1 MKDLILTTDN
11 LNSGRIKIN
20 ELYNKTIEDR
30 TKLNNLTEII
40 PKNNLLNPSNLE
52 TGYYYDF
59 TDGFTKLNFE
69 TGKTTKETMNT
80 NGAEKLYVRTTFTE
94 NPNAII
100 AIYCYSNDNYL
111 GYIQDRFSNIGN
123 SNFYF
128 TLKPNTTHIQVYTN
142 GGLNLEAEQICISST
157 LLSAMEPY
165 EEVGKIK
172 PEAIPASAFESVGST
187 LKGKTIVNFGDSIFG
202 NKRPPNDIS
211 TYISKLT
218 GATVHNLGFGGC
230 RMAIHS
236 PNWDAFSMYRLADSI
251 ATKNYALQDSVDVAS
266 VSGMPSYFVETRA
279 LLKTIDFSKVDIVT
293 ISYGTND
300 YTANILLDN
309 ETNKYDTTTYG
320 GALRHSI
327 EKLLTAFPNLKIFLC
342 TPTYRFFMDTNLGY
356 TEDSDTK
363 LNAKGHKLTDYVNKV
378 KEIGSLYKVP
388 VIDNYFELGI
398 NKFNRT
404 QYFPVGDGVH
414 HNLVGADLI
423 ARHMAKKMF

>member
-1 MKDLILTTDN
+1 MADLILTTDS

-40 PKNNLLNPSNLE
+40 PKDNLLNPTNME
-52 TGYYYDF
+52 KGFYYDL
-59 TDGFTKLNFE
+59 TDGKTKLTFVGGNTTLSPIKINFSE
-69 TGKTTKETMNT
+69 R
-80 NGAEKLYVRTTFTE
+80 LYVRSTFSE
-94 NPNAII
+94 NLNAIVV
-100 AIYCYSNDNYL
+100 IYCYSNDNYL
-111 GYIQDRFSNIGN
+111 GYILEKFSNIGN

-128 TLKPNTTHIQVYTN
+128 TLKPNTTHIHVYTN
-142 GGLNLEAEQICISST
+142 AGLNFAPSQLTISTT
-157 LLSAMEPY
+157 LLNSMVVFE
-165 EEVGKIK
+165 GDLKIK
-172 PEAIPASAFESVGST
+172 TEMIPVNDNFVTSLTEKV
-187 LKGKTIVNFGDSIFG
+187 IVNFGDSIFG

-211 TYISKLT
+211 TYLSKLT
-218 GATVHNLGFGGC
+218 GATVYNLGFGGC

-266 VSGMPSYFVETRA
+266 VSGMPSYFVETRD

-300 YTANILLDN
+300 YSSDIILLDN
-309 ETNKYDTTTYG
+309 ETDKYDTTTYG

-342 TPTYRFFMDTNLGY
+342 TPTYRFFMDKNLGY
-356 TEDSDTK
+356 TEASDTK
-363 LNAKGHKLTDYVNKV
+363 LNAKGDKLTDFVSKV
-378 KEIGSLYKVP
+378 KEIGSLYKIP
-388 VIDNYFELGI
+388 VIDNYYELGI

-423 ARHMAKKMF
+423 ARHMVKKMF